1 MLVTPA
7 MADTT
12 NVALW
17 HMENVPTMSDSSGN
31 GLDGKASS
39 GVTTVP
45 GVNGKGYRFSGTGHV
60 TVANNALL
68 NPGTADFSATV
79 HVKFTAAPSGDY
91 DLIRKGLSSATGG
104 EWKIEIL
111 PGGGLVAPA
120 YCLYKDTA
128 GKVGSVRGT
137 SNLNDGAWHTITCA
151 KTASSVK
158 LTVDGATLSKS
169 VTLGSISNSANL
181 VIGQKIGGGDQYAGD
196 MDEVSV
202 DSGTAAGGD
211 PTPPTVTAR
220 TPASGST
227 NVSLTTDVTA
237 TFSEPVQNVTTST
250 FKLKNT
256 ATATGVPATVTLDS
270 TKTVATLHP
279 GSPLAAG
286 TKYTATLTAGIQD
299 LAGNALTAT
308 SWSFTTGSGSTDTT
322 SPTVTAKS
330 PSAGATNVSTAT
342 GVTATFSE
350 PVQNVTTSTFKL
362 KNSAT
367 ATGVPATVTLDSTQQ
382 VATLYP
388 SSPLAAGT
396 KYTATLTTGI
406 KDLAGNSLPSSV
418 SWSFTTG
425 SSTGDS
431 VAPTVTAKSPSAGAT
446 NVSTG
451 TDVTVTFSEP
461 VQGVSTSTFK
471 LKNTATSMLVAGT
484 TVTLDS
490 TQKVATLHPG
500 SPLATGTKYVVNLTA
515 GIKDLAGNAL
525 TATSWSFTTAP

>member
-270 TKTVATLHP
+270 T
-279 GSPLAAG
+279 
-286 TKYTATLTAGIQD
+286 
-299 LAGNALTAT
+299 
-308 SWSFTTGSGSTDTT
+308 
-322 SPTVTAKS
+322 
-330 PSAGATNVSTAT
+330 
-342 GVTATFSE
+342 
-350 PVQNVTTSTFKL
+350 
-362 KNSAT
+362 
-367 ATGVPATVTLDSTQQ
+367 QQ